1 MRRVNHIYKFKI
13 KLVSLFNLSVY
24 SVAVKFDGE
33 DMQIQVD
40 NGDWQ
45 DAKVERVQ
53 DGSRL
58 KIRANINSNVTTYNA
73 SIDGTSVSLFSEV
86 RIYFSIDNIL
96 YFVFN

>member
-1 MRRVNHIYKFKI
+1 
-13 KLVSLFNLSVY
+13 
-24 SVAVKFDGE
+24 VAVKFDGE
-33 DMQIQVD
+33 DMQTQVD
-40 NGDWQ
+40 NGDWL

>member
-1 MRRVNHIYKFKI
+1 
-13 KLVSLFNLSVY
+13 
-24 SVAVKFDGE
+24 VAVKFDGE